1 MVCALS
7 AHYRLCIREADL
19 AWWREGRESISISI
33 ILFVLSLHT
42 LGTVSQLANA
52 QRMTELTV
60 PPSPH
65 STILKV
71 AEGCSDILI
80 IVSRSF
86 SGSVVR
92 CEKERDKVYK
102 PSLCEVKVKKCREV
116 KVTVSGLVQMKG
128 SGGPSTN
135 GSNFNFAL
143 FSLFSQFQWAKR
155 RVANDRRQK
164 GSVFSNWSRRAE
176 HVGSKHGRGGRAR
189 PSV

>member
-1 MVCALS
+1 
-7 AHYRLCIREADL
+7 
-19 AWWREGRESISISI
+19 
-33 ILFVLSLHT
+33 
-42 LGTVSQLANA
+42 
-52 QRMTELTV
+52 MTELTV

-71 AEGCSDILI
+71 AEGCSDIFD

-116 KVTVSGLVQMKG
+116 KVTVSGLVLKG

-135 GSNFNFAL
+135 GSNFKFAL
-143 FSLFSQFQWAKR
+143 FSIFSRFQWGSGKR
-155 RVANDRRQK
+155 PT
-164 GSVFSNWSRRAE
+164 SE
-176 HVGSKHGRGGRAR
+176 
-189 PSV
+189 